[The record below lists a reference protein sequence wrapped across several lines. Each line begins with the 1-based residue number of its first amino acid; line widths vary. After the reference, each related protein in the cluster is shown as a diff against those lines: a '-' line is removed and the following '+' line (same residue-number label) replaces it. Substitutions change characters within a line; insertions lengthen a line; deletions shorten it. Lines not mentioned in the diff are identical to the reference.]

1 MLRGKLNRLVRK
13 TKSLL
18 RTAIRGLFKEC
29 GDADGSTGAAVAQT
43 GLDIMS
49 ARVENTQPLALLI
62 RVGMVKLWK
71 KETKQEG
78 EEIDGAACIQA

>member
-1 MLRGKLNRLVRK
+1 MVHGGV
-13 TKSLL
+13 
-18 RTAIRGLFKEC
+18 AGVKE
-29 GDADGSTGAAVAQT
+29 
-43 GLDIMS
+43 INI
-49 ARVENTQPLALLI
+49 EALLI